1 MAIENYLTLTYPIDV
16 VKKELYILRAR
27 MEAEG
32 FQRRTEENDIE
43 EYEEYSET
51 DFEDYEDDE
60 FDNNEIESDVEEN
73 NFEEDD
79 DESFSEY
86 NEENDD
92 E

>member
-32 FQRRTEENDIE
+32 IQRRTEENDIE
-43 EYEEYSET
+43 EYEESSET

-60 FDNNEIESDVEEN
+60 IETDIEEN

-86 NEENDD
+86 NEENND